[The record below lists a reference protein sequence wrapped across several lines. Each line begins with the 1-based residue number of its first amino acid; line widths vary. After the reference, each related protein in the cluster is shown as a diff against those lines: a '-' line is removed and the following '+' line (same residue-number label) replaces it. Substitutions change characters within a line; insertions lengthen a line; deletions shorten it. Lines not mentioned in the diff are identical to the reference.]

1 MQITGEQLMNE
12 ESKILMSYTGLFPA
26 NQSRRFK
33 MAEVE
38 FHNTHEILLNHNYS
52 NIIFKGGIRKADN
65 FLSASTVILDFDGT
79 HELDEMKKVFSKIKN
94 VCIVTS
100 KSHQK
105 SFKANFDGS
114 LSDKAIVP
122 ADYFHVIIKLPTPI
136 TDLKMYKKV
145 MTNLINKYGSDPSCK
160 DGGRFYYSHPNQT
173 CWYS

>member
-1 MQITGEQLMNE
+1 MEKE
-12 ESKILMSYTGLFPA
+12 ESKILMSYTGLLPA
-26 NQSRRFK
+26 NQSGQFK
-33 MAEVE
+33 EAEVE
-38 FHNTHEILLNHNYS
+38 PSRIDTITSSNNYS
-52 NIIFKGGIRKADN
+52 NLIFKNGIRKADN

-79 HELDEMKKVFSKIKN
+79 HKLEEMKKVFSKTKN

-136 TDLKMYKKV
+136 TDLKTYRKV
-145 MTNLINKYGSDPSCK
+145 MANLIDKYGSDPSCK
-160 DGGRFYYSHPNQT
+160 DAARFYYGHPKQEY
-173 CWYS
+173 WYS